1 MRILITGA
9 TNGMGRGVAEALAAS
24 DDERNELI
32 LLCRSEERGKAA
44 VKDLEARGAR
54 ASLAVCDLADL
65 SAVRRVAG
73 ELREAYGYLDAIFV
87 NAGLGYAAG
96 RTETVDGLDSHFQV
110 NYLSQFYL
118 TLGLIDL
125 LRASERGGR
134 VVFNATPGGR
144 ILWDDL
150 QLTRSWSYETGIRQA
165 MAAKRMLLLT
175 LDERYGRG
183 ERPVSFI
190 CFSIPKTVWTNQVAI
205 IPAPMRIAAGIMR
218 ALGRFI
224 SMERCGEI
232 MAPLFLCGEGEI
244 RSRSGRLLTWK
255 GGRFVELPEDPAV
268 IDGEARRRLYELS
281 VGLCEGAGLRLGE
294 WEGPRPAERPGP

>member
-24 DDERNELI
+24 GPEANELI
-32 LLCRSEERGKAA
+32 LLCRSEELGRRAVEDLRG
-44 VKDLEARGAR
+44 RGAR

-65 SAVRRVAG
+65 SAVKRVAG
-73 ELREAYGYLDAIFV
+73 ELREAYGYLDALFV
-87 NAGLGYAAG
+87 NAGLGYAA
-96 RTETVDGLDSHFQV
+96 RRAETVDGLDSHFQV
-110 NYLSQFYL
+110 NYLSHFYL
-118 TLGLIDL
+118 ALALIDL

-144 ILWDDL
+144 ILWDDP

-183 ERPVSFI
+183 ERPVSFVG
-190 CFSIPKTVWTNQVAI
+190 FSIPKTVWTNQIAI

-218 ALGRFI
+218 AMGRFI
-224 SMERCGEI
+224 SIERCGEI

-244 RSRSGRLLTWK
+244 RPRSGRLLSWK
-255 GGRFVELPEDPAV
+255 GGRFVELAEDPAV
-268 IDGEARRRLYELS
+268 LDGEARRRLFDMS
-281 VGLCEGAGLRLGE
+281 AGLCERAGLTLGE
-294 WEGPRPAERPGP
+294 PRPR